1 MNLMNHL
8 IKLKDISVS
17 YQNIYALRGVNL
29 EVDPGEYIGIFGPN
43 GSGKT
48 TLLKTILGLKE
59 PDKGRVELF
68 GSDNLKKMRKNIGYV
83 PQNPLAERNFPASV
97 QKVVEMGLYGKIG
110 FLKPLKEEDHQKA
123 EEALHKV
130 HMGDYKNRPIGHL
143 SGGELQKVMVA
154 RALASNPNVI
164 LLDEP
169 TSSLDFVMT
178 RDLMELMEELNE
190 KYNITIMVIHHHI
203 DLLLPY
209 CSRLLLLNR
218 EIIYDGSPDS
228 EEVHE
233 KIRQIFN
240 LPEEIEV

>member
-1 MNLMNHL
+1 MEPI
-8 IKLKDISVS
+8 IKLKNVSVS

-29 EVDPGEYIGIFGPN
+29 EVKQGEYIGIFGPN

-48 TLLKTILGLKE
+48 TLLTTILGLKE
-59 PDKGRVELF
+59 PVEGSVELF
-68 GSDNLKKMRKNIGYV
+68 GSHNLKNMRKGGIGYV
-83 PQNPLAERNFPASV
+83 PQNPIAERNFPASV

-110 FLKPLKEEDHQKA
+110 FLKPLKEEDHKKA

-154 RALASNPNVI
+154 RALVSDPEVI

-178 RDLMELMEELNE
+178 KNLMELMEELNQ
-190 KYNITIMVIHHHI
+190 KYKITIMVIHHHI

-209 CSRLLLLNR
+209 CTRLLLINR
-218 EIIYDGSPDS
+218 EIIYDGSPESD
-228 EEVHE
+228 EVHK

-240 LPEEIEV
+240 LPGEIEA

>member
-1 MNLMNHL
+1 MNHL

-110 FLKPLKEEDHQKA
+110 FLKPKETSKTVTLA
-123 EEALHKV
+123 
-130 HMGDYKNRPIGHL
+130 I
-143 SGGELQKVMVA
+143 VA
-154 RALASNPNVI
+154 TVI
-164 LLDEP
+164 QP
-169 TSSLDFVMT
+169 
-178 RDLMELMEELNE
+178 
-190 KYNITIMVIHHHI
+190 K
-203 DLLLPY
+203 
-209 CSRLLLLNR
+209 
-218 EIIYDGSPDS
+218 
-228 EEVHE
+228 
-233 KIRQIFN
+233 
-240 LPEEIEV
+240 